1 MTDDAPPGGRALS
14 AAFDGDLLTEYVPDA
29 LGAADVR
36 RRIALGRPLDDG
48 PLDDGPLG
56 DGPLGEEP
64 FHVGQ
69 LSVPLARRA
78 ETIPV
83 VSCAARAR
91 LLLLTEEALAAHT
104 PRPEVFSYRSLGW
117 EYRPAYQARQQHLR
131 ALAARPGLPLV
142 LVLDV
147 HRFGRSL
154 PLDTLVG
161 APWMTERLAGALTA
175 LHGAA
180 GRGLLPGHRWSN
192 RLATA
197 ALAPLDVTV
206 AALAPG
212 RWARWG
218 DDLHVFVRDHAEA
231 DDIRAAVVTALQG
244 LGLRL
249 SAEKSTVTVPAAVL
263 AGPARVID
271 GRPEEVWRTGLAIGD
286 VTALRYALPRT
297 APDEAV
303 SRTLVGAVRDRPV
316 LLPRAAHYLDRAAGT
331 SAGRAA
337 ATELLHTAA
346 ADAFTAARLLALAG
360 RHRDLAAE
368 VPDALLAVAYDS
380 GFVPLRELAFRVDV
394 SRGGREVRPPSSRMR
409 DLLSP
414 DALSGRQQP
423 QVTTLL

>member
-1 MTDDAPPGGRALS
+1 MTDDMPPDGRALT

-36 RRIALGRPLDDG
+36 RRLALGRPLDDG
-48 PLDDGPLG
+48 ALEPL
-56 DGPLGEEP
+56 
-64 FHVGQ
+64 HVGR
-69 LSVPLARRA
+69 LRVPLTRRA
-78 ETIPV
+78 ETVPV

-91 LLLLTEEALAAHT
+91 LLLLTEEALAGHA

-117 EYRPAYQARQQHLR
+117 EYRPAYQARQRHLR
-131 ALAARPGLPLV
+131 TLAARPELPLV

-154 PLDTLVG
+154 PLATLRR

-180 GRGLLPGHRWSN
+180 GRSLLPGHRWSN

-197 ALAPLDVTV
+197 ALAPLDDTV

-218 DDLHVFVRDHAEA
+218 DDLHIFVRDHAEA
-231 DDIRAAVVTALQG
+231 DGIRAAVVTALQE

-249 SAEKSTVTVPAAVL
+249 SAEKSTVTAPAAVL

-271 GRPEEVWRTGLAIGD
+271 GHPAEVWRTGLAADD

-297 APDEAV
+297 PPDEAV

-316 LLPRAAHYLDRAAGT
+316 LLPRAVHYLDLAAGT
-331 SAGRAA
+331 AAGRAA
-337 ATELLHTAA
+337 AQELLRTAA
-346 ADAFTAARLLALAG
+346 ADAFTAARVLALAG
-360 RHRDLAAE
+360 RHPDLAAE

-380 GFVPLRELAFRVDV
+380 GFVPLCELAFRVDV
-394 SRGGREVRPPSSRMR
+394 SRGRGDRPPPSTRMR
-409 DLLSP
+409 DLRTADGLSP
-414 DALSGRQQP
+414 RQQP
-423 QVTTLL
+423 QVSTLL